1 MMERLILCYISKL
14 KAKNAQVLKLADIIK
29 NRGNFV
35 LNSKETILDRYV
47 IFYYF
52 RFGMY
57 SGLCGHWARLPA
69 C

>member
-1 MMERLILCYISKL
+1 MCYISKL

-57 SGLCGHWARLPA
+57 VDCAGTEHGCQPDKEL
-69 C
+69 

>member
-1 MMERLILCYISKL
+1 MCYISKL
-14 KAKNAQVLKLADIIK
+14 NAKNAQVVKLADIIK

-57 SGLCGHWARLPA
+57 SGLCGH
-69 C
+69 